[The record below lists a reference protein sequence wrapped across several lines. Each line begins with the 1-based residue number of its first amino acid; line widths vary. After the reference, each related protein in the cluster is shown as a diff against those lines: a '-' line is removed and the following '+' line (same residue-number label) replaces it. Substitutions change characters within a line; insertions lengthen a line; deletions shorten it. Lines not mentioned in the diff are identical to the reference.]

1 MNAWQNSLARAA
13 FDRAWDD
20 LDYLDQCAARAKCAM
35 ADVLNTELSK
45 FGSQI
50 DQDAVGHIDDLVT
63 DAFYPLRKELE
74 ITMAENAWSQ
84 PTAYEEHGTW
94 QL

>member
-13 FDRAWDD
+13 FDQAWDD

-35 ADVLNTELSK
+35 ADVLDTELSK

-50 DQDAVGHIDDLVT
+50 LKFG
-63 DAFYPLRKELE
+63 
-74 ITMAENAWSQ
+74 
-84 PTAYEEHGTW
+84 
-94 QL
+94 